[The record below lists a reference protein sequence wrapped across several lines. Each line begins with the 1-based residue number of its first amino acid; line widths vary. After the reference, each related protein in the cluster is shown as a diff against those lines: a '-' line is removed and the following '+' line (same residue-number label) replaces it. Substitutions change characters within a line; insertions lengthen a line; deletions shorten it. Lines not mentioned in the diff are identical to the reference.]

1 MGGGEPE
8 YGVVS
13 ELSEAVGG
21 VCSAEREVQNVTD
34 KQDVEWRADHTE
46 PLRSASIK
54 CEGGGEG
61 TSLGCPTTYEVRDGR
76 LELEVQKLRTEVI
89 VANRTEGLQDI
100 HDGWEG
106 W

>member
-1 MGGGEPE
+1 MRRGR
-8 YGVVS
+8 
-13 ELSEAVGG
+13 
-21 VCSAEREVQNVTD
+21 CRNVTD

-61 TSLGCPTTYEVRDGR
+61 VEMGWTSLGCPITYEVRDGR
-76 LELEVQKLRTEVI
+76 WELELQKLRTEII
-89 VANRTEGLQDI
+89 VANRIEGLQDI